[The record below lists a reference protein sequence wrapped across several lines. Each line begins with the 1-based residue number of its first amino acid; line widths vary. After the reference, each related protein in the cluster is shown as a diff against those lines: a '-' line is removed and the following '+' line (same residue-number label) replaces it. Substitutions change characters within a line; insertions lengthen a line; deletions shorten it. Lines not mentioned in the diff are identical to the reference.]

1 MAKQVTFNDN
11 TNERDK
17 ELVGK
22 IKLFSK
28 EKKISFTEAV
38 RQLCEYA
45 LTAKKIQKIIEQEN
59 RNEKDYCIGAMRIM
73 LLSLCA
79 CADTAKKLTKAE
91 IESALDTCSGTLET
105 KGKEDNVKSFTF
117 TMTDV
122 NAENLSDSDF
132 LFNAIIQVATDGSGA
147 NTYQLKSASTFGPVG
162 CIYFLIA

>member
-1 MAKQVTFNDN
+1 M
-11 TNERDK
+11 
-17 ELVGK
+17 
-22 IKLFSK
+22 
-28 EKKISFTEAV
+28 KKIIALVLCAV
-38 RQLCEYA
+38 
-45 LTAKKIQKIIEQEN
+45 
-59 RNEKDYCIGAMRIM
+59 M

-147 NTYQLKSASTFGPVG
+147 NTYQLKSSSTFGPVG
-162 CIYFLIA
+162 CIYFLIADDGDQTKVIEIIEMAVDVISKGETIERNGWKLSATIDQKNDSVVFNVVK

>member
-1 MAKQVTFNDN
+1 M
-11 TNERDK
+11 
-17 ELVGK
+17 
-22 IKLFSK
+22 
-28 EKKISFTEAV
+28 KKIIALVLCAV
-38 RQLCEYA
+38 
-45 LTAKKIQKIIEQEN
+45 
-59 RNEKDYCIGAMRIM
+59 M

-147 NTYQLKSASTFGPVG
+147 NTYQLKSAPTFVPVG
-162 CIYFLIA
+162 CIYFLIADDGDQTKVIEIIEMAVDVISKGETIERNGWKLSATIDQKNDSVVFNVVK